1 MAGEGFNI
9 VRVNGKV
16 EHVSELVTA
25 TLSVSSLH
33 KVNNMNADEKVNLTL
48 ELDQNVAWA
57 LAQFCK
63 RTSHQ
68 DCAHRTRIARN
79 APPQKMRRI

>member
-1 MAGEGFNI
+1 
-9 VRVNGKV
+9 
-16 EHVSELVTA
+16 
-25 TLSVSSLH
+25 
-33 KVNNMNADEKVNLTL
+33 MNDDEKVTLTL

-68 DCAHRTRIARN
+68 DCAERSTSEDEAYLIPLCADWLSPGLIPDN
-79 APPQKMRRI
+79 